1 MKKIIKSALVI
12 ILLFGVVLGNAQTET
27 IQSELAKPTIENS
40 LLWEISGNGL
50 EKPSYLYGTVHIM
63 CEDDFLIKD
72 KVKTAFGKTEELAL
86 ELDFDDPKELQS
98 MQKLAVSP
106 IPLSKSLTKEEY
118 LKLETLF
125 KNKFA
130 LDIKQF
136 ENYNLIGIMSML
148 MIKQLNCNPKVYEVE
163 FLKMAMQ
170 RKSVVHGMETVE
182 DQVKA
187 FEKSYSNEEFITQLS
202 TYDSDY
208 LIQLI
213 NLYKNEE
220 LDKIFKMTIDNK
232 FMNDEEQ
239 NFMLD
244 ARNKNWIKKM
254 PEMMKHHSV
263 FFAVGA
269 AHLPGDNGV
278 INLLREAGYTVKS
291 IEK

>member
-1 MKKIIKSALVI
+1 MRKNIKLTLLAALFI
-12 ILLFGVVLGNAQTET
+12 AIANLGNAQTEMNIPLT
-27 IQSELAKPTIENS
+27 NKIENS

-50 EKPSYLYGTVHIM
+50 EKPSYLFGTVHLI
-63 CEDDFLIKD
+63 CESDFQLKE
-72 KVKTAFGKTEELAL
+72 KVKTAFDKTEELAL

-106 IPLSKSLTKEEY
+106 IPLSKSLSKEEY
-118 LKLETLF
+118 AKLEALL

-136 ENYNLIGIMSML
+136 ENYNLIGIMSTL
-148 MIKQLNCNPKVYEVE
+148 MVKQLNCNPKVYEVE

-170 RKSVVHGMETVE
+170 RKSVIHGMETVE

-187 FEKSYSNEEFITQLS
+187 FGDSYSNAEFIAQLS

-213 NLYKNEE
+213 ELYKKEE
-220 LDKIFKMTIDNK
+220 LNKILQMTIDDK
-232 FMNDEEQ
+232 FMNEEEQ
-239 NFMLD
+239 GFMLD
-244 ARNKNWIKKM
+244 NRNKNWIQKM
-254 PEMMKHHSV
+254 PKMMQQHSV
-263 FFAVGA
+263 FFALGA

-278 INLLREAGYTVKS
+278 INLLKKSGYTVKP
-291 IEK
+291 I